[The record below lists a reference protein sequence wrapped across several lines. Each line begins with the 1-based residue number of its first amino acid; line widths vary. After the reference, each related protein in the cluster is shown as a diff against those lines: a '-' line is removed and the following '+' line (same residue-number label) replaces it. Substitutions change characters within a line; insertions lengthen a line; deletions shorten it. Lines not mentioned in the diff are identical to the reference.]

1 MPVAL
6 KIPVIR
12 IMGDP
17 APAAVSAVVLNCPR
31 AMVCVPLTAVLIEL
45 MLTNSTLPLSFW
57 NTDPATNALAGVVLY
72 HPRVNCNVVPL
83 VTS

>member
-1 MPVAL
+1 MRT
-6 KIPVIR
+6 IS
-12 IMGDP
+12 DP

-57 NTDPATNALAGVVLY
+57 NTEPVTNALAAVVLY